1 MKKTWNAITAM
12 LLAALLV
19 LPLALTA
26 AATEPKSTVDVEN
39 DTGTVT
45 LTLEAKS
52 SGAKV
57 QGAEITLYRVGE
69 GTIVNSN
76 LVFELVDLLQPG
88 TPAEGE
94 EAETPVE
101 LNGLKADE
109 NIKAAAVLKQKIEA
123 LQKELTEGQELG
135 IDSWTKIT
143 DENGVAVYGVPE
155 SEGAETAN
163 QASGLPVG
171 VYLVVQTARH
181 SSYYDITPFL
191 LYLPYTETDKENS
204 SSMWVFD
211 VAANPKV
218 ERRPSGSG
226 GEKDPPP
233 PEEIVDPE
241 VPLDPGTTPEIPG
254 EEIPDPEVPTTALPQ
269 TGLLRWPVPVLALAG
284 LALIAAGLL
293 SERKSRAR
301 GR

>member
-19 LPLALTA
+19 LPLVPTA

-76 LVFELVDLLQPG
+76 LVFELVDALQPAA
-88 TPAEGE
+88 PAEGE

-123 LQKELTEGQELG
+123 LQKELTEGQKLG

-204 SSMWVFD
+204 SGMWVFD

-218 ERRPSGSG
+218 ERRPSGG
-226 GEKDPPP
+226 GGGGKD

>member
-19 LPLALTA
+19 LPLAPTA
-26 AATEPKSTVDVEN
+26 AAEETDETPVKEQSTVDPAH
-39 DTGTVT
+39 DTGSVT
-45 LTLEAKS
+45 LTLQSASNKDVKVE
-52 SGAKV
+52 GA
-57 QGAEITLYRVGE
+57 QITLYRVGV
-69 GTIVNSN
+69 GTIENSN
-76 LVFELVDLLQPG
+76 LVFELVGALKPG

-101 LNGLKADE
+101 LNSLNETQNKE
-109 NIKAAAVLKQKIEA
+109 NAAALKQKIEK
-123 LQKELTEGQELG
+123 LQAGLAEGQKLEDLG
-135 IDSWTKIT
+135 IANWTMTT
-143 DENGVAVYGVPE
+143 DKDGVAKYDD
-155 SEGAETAN
+155 EGK
-163 QASGLPVG
+163 GLPVG

-191 LYLPYTETDKENS
+191 LYLPYTNDDGTA
-204 SSMWVFD
+204 WVFD
-211 VAANPKV
+211 VAAYPKV
-218 ERRPSGSG
+218 ERRPSGG
-226 GEKDPPP
+226 GGGGKD

-254 EEIPDPEVPTTALPQ
+254 EEIPDPEVPTTTLPQ